1 MAKSKAFKKALE
13 NALKK
18 EGVKNEWIE
27 KHLLIDSLD
36 LDKPNKRGKNNG
48 KSKWKNPN
56 HF

>member
-1 MAKSKAFKKALE
+1 MGKSKAFKKALE
-13 NALKK
+13 DALKK

-27 KHLLIDSLD
+27 SHLLIDSLD
-36 LDKPNKRGKNNG
+36 LDKPNKREKKNG